1 MSTLRVDSIRGQT
14 ADGTDRYIVQIK
26 STTKTDTFSTTSTS
40 QVDVTGFNVT
50 ITPSSSSHKI
60 LITGR
65 MPFGRDNNNTG
76 ASMRLL
82 RTVGGTSTEIGSGD
96 ASGDNRPSDMMELST
111 QNANNLNEAGINFL
125 DTPSTTSSITY
136 QVQIKSRDGSEVAV
150 NRTGD
155 NSNQVYNVLTSSTI
169 TVMEIAQ

>member
-1 MSTLRVDSIRGQT
+1 
-14 ADGTDRYIVQIK
+14 
-26 STTKTDTFSTTSTS
+26 
-40 QVDVTGFNVT
+40 
-50 ITPSSSSHKI
+50 
-60 LITGR
+60 